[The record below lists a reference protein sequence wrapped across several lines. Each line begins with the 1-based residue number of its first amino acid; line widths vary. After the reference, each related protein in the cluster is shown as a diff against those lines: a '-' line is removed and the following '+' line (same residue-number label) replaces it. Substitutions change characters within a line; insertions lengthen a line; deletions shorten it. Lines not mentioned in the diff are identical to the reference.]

1 MCTDENQG
9 TPLLLIDDDP
19 TVLESFKLWLED
31 EGYYLHT
38 AATKEEALEILK
50 HHPVDVCLIDLRMKE
65 EDGLQITEE
74 IQKVDSLLKIIIITG
89 YPSYET
95 AINAMKIGVFDYVSK
110 ASENEEI
117 LGKIKKA
124 VDARREEL
132 AVKAD
137 QVECQHP
144 IILVCSHMMITEGY
158 ETFCRENPSFCV
170 AHTYHSVEYI
180 KGSDFNHKAS
190 LLLLCATCNQHCLE
204 KPEEMFP
211 RLNLLFP
218 NAHPVMINCQT
229 EDAKKKQLITFG
241 VKGFLPKD
249 IPKENMKRAFQ
260 SILSGEIWASRKVV
274 MSLLSELLEKTTA
287 AEYLK
292 PQNPYN
298 LSNREIEILQAI
310 ASGLSNFAISD
321 KLYISEK
328 TVKAHINHIFKKLG
342 VKSRI
347 QAVKKATEE
356 YII

>member
-1 MCTDENQG
+1 MCSNENQE

-38 AATKEEALEILK
+38 AETKEEALEILK
-50 HHPVDVCLIDLRMKE
+50 HHPVDVCLVDLKMKE

-74 IQKVDSLLKIIIITG
+74 IKKIDSLLKIIIITG
-89 YPSYET
+89 YPSYDT
-95 AINAMKIGVFDYVSK
+95 AIDAMKIGVFDYVSK
-110 ASENEEI
+110 ASENKEI
-117 LGKIKKA
+117 LSKIQKA
-124 VDARREEL
+124 VDARQEEL
-132 AVKAD
+132 AAKGERAK
-137 QVECQHP
+137 CQYP
-144 IILVCSHMMITEGY
+144 IILVCNHMMITAGY
-158 ETFCRENPSFCV
+158 ETFCQENPSFCV
-170 AHTYHSVEYI
+170 PHTYHSVEYI

-190 LLLLCATCNQHCLE
+190 LLLLCATCNQLCLE

-218 NAHPVMINCQT
+218 RAHPVIINCQS
-229 EDAKKKQLITFG
+229 EDAQKKHLITFG

-249 IPKENMKRAFQ
+249 ISKENMKRAFQ
-260 SILSGEIWASRKVV
+260 SILDGEIWASRKVV
-274 MSLLSELLEKTTA
+274 MSLLSELLEKTATN
-287 AEYLK
+287 EYLK

-310 ASGLSNFAISD
+310 ASGLSNLAISD

-328 TVKAHINHIFKKLG
+328 TVKAHINHIFKKLD

-347 QAVKKATEE
+347 QAVKKAVEE